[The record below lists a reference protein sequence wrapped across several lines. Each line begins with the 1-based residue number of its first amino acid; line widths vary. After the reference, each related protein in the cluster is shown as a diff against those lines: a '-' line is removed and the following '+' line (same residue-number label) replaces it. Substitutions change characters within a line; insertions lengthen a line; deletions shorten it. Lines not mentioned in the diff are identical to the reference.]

1 MKKEA
6 IYVKHKLNAIGSTER
21 KISQCREFAKERQLE
36 VVHVYCDEVKDST
49 QKRYNFESLLKD
61 CKKHL
66 FDCVIVTS
74 TANLTRKPYEIC
86 KVYKALKEN
95 SIGLY
100 SVLDNDEII
109 AANKGESK

>member
-1 MKKEA
+1 MKKAA
-6 IYVKHKLNAIGSTER
+6 IYVRHKLNAIGSAER
-21 KISQCREFAKERQLE
+21 KISQCREFAKEKQLE

-49 QKRYNFESLLKD
+49 QKRYDFESLLKD

-66 FDCVIVTS
+66 FDCIIVTS
-74 TANLTRKPYEIC
+74 AENLSRKPYEIC

-95 SIGLY
+95 NIGLY

-109 AANKGESK
+109 KASKGESK